1 MHINTFNFA
10 KMASGDQEV
19 DPLDEVVCVSL
30 RKVSGQF
37 LMGGFRKDLLKCEQS
52 NLEAHL
58 VICPE
63 CQGILRDAM
72 VLNGKTTCRDC
83 CEDTDRA
90 VPSEV
95 MRESVRKMAGK
106 CPYNESGCEWTGE
119 LGEVKQ
125 HISACKFFLRK
136 CPYAKY
142 GCPFQTKDRNEMAA
156 HTTEFSPQ
164 HCEMRLI
171 ALENENTA
179 LRETH
184 TSLKKKLTSLLDR
197 SRISKF
203 VENRK
208 KCLEGVEWRIREGDI
223 VGRQGELDGPTFYIK
238 GYHLQL
244 VGKVGSNVMFHI
256 RRIAGEFDEGLSP
269 AKLTYSS
276 VEQVGREKTS
286 NNTHNHA
293 LEVNAMSEDIDHGR
307 CAASLMRFY
316 FDIEEY

>member
-1 MHINTFNFA
+1 MTLPEISNEQLIELLCVS
-10 KMASGDQEV
+10 KQDSGFGGYKRE
-19 DPLDEVVCVSL
+19 LLSENLSELLEGLVVCPRCKGVMRNASVFNGVSTCFECCENSL
-30 RKVSGQF
+30 SSAQSDQLNSTVGKIQSKCPLHERGCPW
-37 LMGGFRKDLLKCEQS
+37 GGTLGAIKAHLGACEYLLK
-52 NLEAHL
+52 
-58 VICPE
+58 V
-63 CQGILRDAM
+63 
-72 VLNGKTTCRDC
+72 
-83 CEDTDRA
+83 
-90 VPSEV
+90 
-95 MRESVRKMAGK
+95 
-106 CPYNESGCEWTGE
+106 
-119 LGEVKQ
+119 
-125 HISACKFFLRK
+125 

-142 GCPFQTKDRNEMAA
+142 GCPFTSLEPGQVARHK
-156 HTTEFSPQ
+156 TEFMYK
-164 HCEMRLI
+164 HLEMRMNLVEF
-171 ALENENTA
+171 ENAQLKVTNRAIERQLKA
-179 LRETH
+179 LREKAP
-184 TSLKKKLTSLLDR
+184 L
-197 SRISKF
+197 SKF

-223 VGRQGELDGPTFYIK
+223 IGRQGELDGPIFYIK

-307 CAASLMRFY
+307 CAASRMRFY

>member
-1 MHINTFNFA
+1 MTLPEISNEQLIELLCVS
-10 KMASGDQEV
+10 KQDSGFGGYKRE
-19 DPLDEVVCVSL
+19 LLSENLSELLEGLVVCPRCKGVMRNASVFNGVSTCFECCENSL
-30 RKVSGQF
+30 CSAQSDQLNSTVGKIQSKCPLHERGCPW
-37 LMGGFRKDLLKCEQS
+37 GGTLGAIKAHLGACEYLLK
-52 NLEAHL
+52 
-58 VICPE
+58 V
-63 CQGILRDAM
+63 
-72 VLNGKTTCRDC
+72 
-83 CEDTDRA
+83 
-90 VPSEV
+90 
-95 MRESVRKMAGK
+95 
-106 CPYNESGCEWTGE
+106 
-119 LGEVKQ
+119 
-125 HISACKFFLRK
+125 

-142 GCPFQTKDRNEMAA
+142 GCPFTSLEPGQVARHK
-156 HTTEFSPQ
+156 TEFMYK
-164 HCEMRLI
+164 HLEMRMNLVEFENAQLKVTNRAI
-171 ALENENTA
+171 ERQLEA
-179 LRETH
+179 LR
-184 TSLKKKLTSLLDR
+184 KKAPL
-197 SRISKF
+197 SKF

-208 KCLEGVEWRIREGDI
+208 KCLEGVEWRIREADI

-307 CAASLMRFY
+307 CAASRMRFY